1 MALAL
6 LEELD
11 FRVGGSGLT
20 AMGTGWSHPEP
31 DYVWAVDNF
40 STLTLEVAADH
51 PTYVVVLKIDPIAVL
66 QRVAVWSDG
75 HLLSTHRVHRPT
87 EISASL
93 PRRLVRDGRLVLT
106 LVHYDKVRAA
116 ELNNSD
122 DNRLLSILLRS
133 ARLYGSDRMPARH
146 DEPERHPM
154 APEALVTRF
163 QSLGDNCEFG
173 IAQRRFGAEPLNLL
187 RFSAT
192 HLTHLLRGLDTEFE
206 GLTLPEHLVSVY
218 GTEPEGSRE
227 YIIRQTTYD
236 LRYHSFEHEGEVSA
250 DTVLPRAHQRLRFQL
265 RLFLQDLRSA
275 EKIFVLKRNIALT
288 LEEVTPVWA
297 ALRSYAADNTLLY
310 VVAAD
315 ATHLPGTVEWMAPGL
330 MCGHI
335 DRLAPYDDAQGVS
348 ENCWLAICRNAHA
361 MWQDAR
367 AAELPA
373 LAGAA

>member
-6 LEELD
+6 LAELD
-11 FRVGGSGLT
+11 FGVGGSGLP
-20 AMGTGWSHPEP
+20 AMGPGWSHPEP
-31 DYVWAVDNF
+31 GYVWAVDNF
-40 STLTLEVAADH
+40 STLTLEVEADH
-51 PTYVVVLKIDPIAVL
+51 PAYVVVLKVDPIARL
-66 QRVAVWSDG
+66 QRVAVWTDG

-87 EISASL
+87 EISVSL

-106 LVHYDKVRAA
+106 LAHYDRVRAS
-116 ELNNSD
+116 ELSESD

-133 ARLYGSDRMPARH
+133 VRLYGSDRVPTRH
-146 DEPERHPM
+146 AEPERHPLT
-154 APEALVTRF
+154 AEALVSRF

-206 GLTLPEHLVSVY
+206 GLTLPENLACAY
-218 GTEPEGSRE
+218 GNEPEGARE
-227 YIIRQTTYD
+227 YIIQQTSYD
-236 LRYHSFEHEGEVSA
+236 LRYHSFEHEGEVAA

-265 RLFLQDLRSA
+265 RLFLQDLRA
-275 EKIFVLKRNIALT
+275 GEKIFVLKRNTPLT
-288 LEEVTPVWA
+288 LEEVAPVWA
-297 ALRSYAADNTLLY
+297 ALRSYAAHNTLLY

-315 ATHLPGTVEWMAPGL
+315 AAHLPGTVEWMAPGL

-348 ENCWLAICRNAHA
+348 ENCWLAICRSAHA

-367 AAELPA
+367 ALLPA